1 MPSVLV
7 TGANRGLGLEFARQ
21 YAAEGWRVF
30 ATCRDPA
37 NAAALKALAGQ
48 VSVHRLDVGDP
59 AHAAD
64 LARELKGAPIDELIN
79 NAGIYGPR
87 GVKLGAFDFEAWHE
101 VMRVNVIG
109 PIAVADALI
118 ENVAKSDRKLIVAVS
133 SGMGSIGRNAS
144 GTEYKYRS
152 SKAALNMAMKCLA
165 IETAPLGVIC
175 AILSP
180 GWVRTDMGGPKAA
193 ISPEESVVA
202 MRKVMARLT
211 LADSGRFFNHEGAE
225 LPW

>member
-7 TGANRGLGLEFARQ
+7 TGANRGIGLEFARQ

-37 NAAALKALAGQ
+37 NAEALNALDGQ

-59 AHAAD
+59 RNAAV
-64 LARELKGAPIDELIN
+64 LAAELGGEPIDELIN

-109 PIAVADALI
+109 PIAVADAFI
-118 ENVAKSDRKLIVAVS
+118 ENVAKSERKLIVAVS
-133 SGMGSIGRNAS
+133 SGMGSIGRNTG

-165 IETAPLGVIC
+165 IETAPLGIVC
-175 AILSP
+175 AIISP
-180 GWVRTDMGGPKAA
+180 GWVRTDMGGAKAA
-193 ISPEESVVA
+193 ISPEESVRG
-202 MRKVMARLT
+202 MRAVMARLT
-211 LADSGRFFNHEGAE
+211 PDDTGRFFNHEGAE